1 MRFRPCI
8 DLHKGTVKQI
18 VGSTLSDEPGQ
29 GPITNFEADRPA
41 SYYAEL
47 YRADGLEGGHVI
59 MLGPDNESAALD
71 AVAHFPGGLQ
81 VGGGITTENAA
92 RYLDSGAS
100 HVIVTSYIFSG
111 GRFKAEKLAEMV
123 RSVGVSR
130 LVIDLSCRKVND
142 TFYVTTDRW
151 QKLSRLTVGEET
163 LVSLAKSCAEFLV
176 HAVDVEGKQGGID
189 VELAHLLGRYSPV
202 PVTYAGGARSIEDL
216 ETVRTAGE
224 GRVDATIG
232 SALDI
237 FGGPLPY
244 RDVVEWHNRQNR
256 PIPNE

>member
-8 DLHKGTVKQI
+8 DLHGGKVKQI
-18 VGSTLSDEPGQ
+18 VGSTLSDKPGAS
-29 GPITNFEADRPA
+29 PTTNFEASKPA

-47 YRADGLEGGHVI
+47 YRSDELQGGHVI
-59 MLGPDNESAALD
+59 MLGPNNESAAMEAL
-71 AVAHFPGGLQ
+71 AHFPGGLQ
-81 VGGGITTENAA
+81 VGGGINARNA
-92 RYLDSGAS
+92 SKYLDSGAS
-100 HVIVTSYIFSG
+100 QVIVTSYIFSEG
-111 GRFKAEKLAEMV
+111 HLKAERLAEMV
-123 RSVGVSR
+123 RMVGASR
-130 LVIDLSCRKVND
+130 LVIDLSCKKIED

-163 LVSLAKSCAEFLV
+163 LASLAKSCAEFLV

-189 VELAHLLGRYSPV
+189 EELACLLGRYSPV
-202 PVTYAGGARSIEDL
+202 PVTYAGGARSIGDL
-216 ETVRTAGE
+216 EKVRIAGD

-244 RDVVEWHNRQNR
+244 RDVVKWHKRYHDPQ
-256 PIPNE
+256 PID